1 MKRLE
6 GRNAI
11 VTGATS
17 GIGESIAWRLAF
29 EGATVAIVGRR
40 AERGE
45 EVARNIEAQG
55 GRAFYVRAD
64 VRDSKSV
71 AEMMSTCLDR
81 FGGNVSILVNNAG
94 ISKGN
99 ATMEYVSEDDWDA
112 VLDTNAKGTF
122 LCSKAVIPAMIKN
135 GGGSIVNVSSGG
147 GLRGYVGG
155 TAYSTSK
162 AAVIMLTKVL
172 AIEHGKNKIRANCI
186 CPGSVHSEMF
196 DGGIKN
202 FEKKMAEQ
210 GKPGPTASQIME
222 NIARGIPLGRIG
234 EPEDVANFAL
244 FLCSDE
250 ASFVSG
256 SVVVIDGGQCLF
268 RRSHIIG

>member
-1 MKRLE
+1 MSRRFE

-17 GIGESIAWRLAF
+17 GIGESIAKRFAS

-40 AERGE
+40 VEKGE
-45 EVARNIEAQG
+45 EVAKSIENQG
-55 GRAFYVRAD
+55 GNAFFVRAD

-71 AEMMSTCLDR
+71 AEMTSACLDR
-81 FGGNVSILVNNAG
+81 FGGSVSVLVNNAG
-94 ISKGN
+94 VSKGN
-99 ATMEYVSEDDWDA
+99 ATMEYVSEDEWDA
-112 VLDTNAKGTF
+112 VMDTNAKGTF
-122 LCSKAVIPAMIKN
+122 LCSKALIPVMIKN
-135 GGGSIVNVSSGG
+135 GGGSIINVSSGG

-155 TAYSTSK
+155 TAYSASK
-162 AAVIMLTKVL
+162 AAVIMLTRVL
-172 AIEHGKNKIRANCI
+172 AMEHGKDKIRANCI

-196 DGGIKN
+196 DGGMKN

-210 GKPGPTASQIME
+210 GKIGPSASQTVE

-234 EPEDVANFAL
+234 EPEDVANLAL

-250 ASFVSG
+250 ASFISG
-256 SVVVIDGGQCLF
+256 SVAVIDGGQCL
-268 RRSHIIG
+268 